1 MHVFFFFFLS
11 VELDAHAFYG
21 NLAVCDL
28 LITGEQMG
36 RILNVL
42 NSAALSSLAGI
53 LHCTVGQFKTLSC
66 DCAIFLKVYVYYF
79 RTVFMCK

>member
-1 MHVFFFFFLS
+1 MYMFFFFLS
-11 VELDAHAFYG
+11 VVLDAHAFHG

-66 DCAIFLKVYVYYF
+66 AIFFKVYVYDF
-79 RTVFMCK
+79 RTVFMCR